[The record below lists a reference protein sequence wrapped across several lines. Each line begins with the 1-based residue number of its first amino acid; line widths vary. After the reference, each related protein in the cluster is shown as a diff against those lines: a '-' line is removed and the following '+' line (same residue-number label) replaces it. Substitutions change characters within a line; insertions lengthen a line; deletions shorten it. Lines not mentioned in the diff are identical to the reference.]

1 MVTTQKPTTAAV
13 VGCGSISSEHFA
25 AIAANPDVV
34 LVAVSDTDPGRLE
47 IAAAAWSCRG
57 YSDYQQMIAEQR
69 PDIVHIC
76 TPHHLHA
83 EMAIHCLENNVN
95 VLLEKPLAT
104 TLDDAAAVVDAADRS
119 SAQVGVCFQNRY
131 NATSRRLREIV
142 DSQQFGTVHSAVASV
157 IWSRDAKYYERR
169 PWRGR
174 WATAGGGVLIN
185 QAIHTLDLLQWY
197 LGDVQDVRGNAS
209 TLLLPEPIEVE
220 DTASMVLT
228 HGAGR
233 RSILFATNTHTDN
246 DPVTIELR
254 TQKATLRLH
263 TDLTVIHSDG
273 SEEIL
278 VEQERRSGEKAYW
291 GASHG
296 RLIDDFYRH
305 VRSDRKF
312 WIDAREASKT
322 LTTLTSVYD
331 QSTLRGRSAVLR
343 SLSVP

>member
-1 MVTTQKPTTAAV
+1 MVTTQKPTRVAV
-13 VGCGSISSEHFA
+13 VGCGDISSEHFT
-25 AIAANPDVV
+25 AIAANPDVL
-34 LVAVSDTDPGRLE
+34 LVGVSDSDPGRLE
-47 IAAAAWSCRG
+47 AAASAWSCPG
-57 YSDYQQMIAEQR
+57 YADYRQLVAEQR
-69 PDIVHIC
+69 PDVVHIC

-83 EMAIHCLENNVN
+83 DMAIHCLDQDVN

-104 TLDDAAAVVDAADRS
+104 TVDDAAAVVDAADRS

-142 DSQQFGTVHSAVASV
+142 DTEQFGTVQSAVASV
-157 IWSRDAKYYERR
+157 IWSREASYYQRR
-169 PWRGR
+169 EWRGR

-197 LGDVQDVRGNAS
+197 LGDVHEVRGTAS

-220 DTASMVLT
+220 DTASMVLL
-228 HGAGR
+228 HGGGR
-233 RSILFATNTHTDN
+233 RSIFFATNTHTDN
-246 DPVTIELR
+246 EPVTIELR
-254 TQKATLRLH
+254 TQQATLRLH

-278 VEQERRSGEKAYW
+278 VEQERRAGEKAYW

-305 VRSDRKF
+305 VRSGRKF

-322 LTTLTSVYD
+322 LSTITSVYD
-331 QSTLRGRSAVLR
+331 QSTLRGRSPVLG
-343 SLSVP
+343 SLSVS